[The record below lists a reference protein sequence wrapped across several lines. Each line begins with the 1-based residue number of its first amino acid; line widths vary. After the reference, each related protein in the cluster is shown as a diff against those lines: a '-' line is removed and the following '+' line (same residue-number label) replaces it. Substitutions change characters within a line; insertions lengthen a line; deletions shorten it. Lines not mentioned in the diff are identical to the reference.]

1 MADDTQQTIQV
12 RQITDYQA
20 SWTEEGRGQPGA
32 FTFQLILD
40 DGAQE
45 YVLRPE
51 VSDAKIIRKI
61 LDKSG
66 FLAFDLTNKVLVA
79 NTLPLGRS

>member
-1 MADDTQQTIQV
+1 MSDTVQTIQV

>member
-1 MADDTQQTIQV
+1 MSDTEQTIQV

-20 SWTEEGRGQPGA
+20 SWTEEERGQPGA

-51 VSDAKIIRKI
+51 VSDAKIIRKL